1 MSRPIRIG
9 LFALTIAA
17 AVSAGIASAQPASS
31 SEPDRRVPQVAD
43 EVRLSFAPIVKR
55 VAPAVVNVYAS
66 RVVQQSIS
74 PFFSDPFFRRFF
86 GDQDFGP
93 PSQRIQRSLGSGVFV
108 DPAGI
113 IVTNNHVIANADQIK
128 VALSDRREFDCE
140 VVLKDER
147 TDLAVLRLKGATG
160 AFPTLAFADSDQ
172 VEVGH

>member
-9 LFALTIAA
+9 LLALMITAVGCAA
-17 AVSAGIASAQPASS
+17 AAWAPPAPSPAPAP
-31 SEPDRRVPQVAD
+31 ETDRRLPQSAD
-43 EVRLSFAPIVKR
+43 EVRLSYAPIVKR

-74 PFFSDPFFRRFF
+74 PFFSDPFFRHFF

-93 PSQRIQRSLGSGVFV
+93 PNQRVQRSLGSGVFV
-108 DPAGI
+108 DPSGI

-128 VALSDRREFDCE
+128 VALADRREFDCD

-160 AFPTLAFADSDQ
+160 PFPTLEFADSD
-172 VEVGH
+172 